1 MIFLQQKNYFK
12 EHFYEKDNSTLSLS
26 LASSLLNAEDNGFF
40 VSAGYQI
47 GEAVQMVKNT
57 GELKNLNEKYEQLS
71 QYLNQVASLRQ
82 SIQNANNIELVN
94 SSLNYLKSFTNNNYN
109 STTQSPIFNAVQ
121 AVITSVLGFWSLYAG
136 NYFTFFVGNKNTQQ
150 PSVQGNPPFKTII
163 DNCSGIE
170 NCAMD
175 QTTYDEMKKLAES
188 LQAAQQNATTKGN
201 NLCALSGCAATDSAS
216 NSSNTPSSTVSSA
229 LETAQKLM
237 DLIANTKT
245 AMMWKNIVISGVSNE
260 SGAINSTGYPT
271 QYAVFNNIKA
281 MIPILQQAVTLSQNN
296 HTLSASLQAQ
306 ATGSQTNPKFAKDI
320 YAFAQDQKQI
330 ISYASSIFNLFNSI
344 PKDQYRYL
352 EKAYLKIPN
361 AGSTPTNPYRQE
373 VNLNQEI
380 QTIQNNVS
388 YYGNRVDAALS
399 VAKDV
404 YNLKSNQTE
413 IVTTYNDAKTLS
425 EEISKLPHNQVNTK
439 DIVTLPYDKNAPAA
453 GQYNYQ
459 INPEQQSNLNQAL
472 AAMSNNPFKK
482 VGMISSQNNNG
493 ALNGLGVQVGYKQF
507 FGKKKAFGLRYYGFF
522 DYNHGYIK
530 SSFFNSSSD
539 IWTYGGGSDLLYNFL
554 NDKATKKNNKLSVG
568 LFGGIQLAGT
578 TWLNSQYVNLTA
590 FNNPYSAKVNTS
602 NFQFLFNLGLRMNL
616 ATAKKKD
623 SEHSAQHG
631 MELGVKIPTIN
642 TNYYSFL
649 GTQLQ
654 YRRLYSVYLNYVFAY

>member
-1 MIFLQQKNYFK
+1 MKKTIL
-12 EHFYEKDNSTLSLS
+12 LSLS

-57 GELKNLNEKYEQLS
+57 GELKNLNEKYEQLN
-71 QYLNQVASLRQ
+71 QYLNQVASLKQ

-136 NYFTFFVGNKNTQQ
+136 NYLTFFVGNRDKPTN
-150 PSVQGNPPFKTII
+150 VQGNPPFKTII
-163 DNCSGIE
+163 DNCSGLE

-175 QTTYDEMKKLAES
+175 QATYDKMKALAES
-188 LQAAQQNATTKGN
+188 LQAAQTNATTKAN
-201 NLCALSGCAATDSAS
+201 NLCALSGCATTEGS
-216 NSSNTPSSTVSSA
+216 NSPSSTVSSA

-260 SGAINSTGYPT
+260 PGAINSTGYPT

-320 YAFAQDQKQI
+320 YAFAQNQKQV
-330 ISYASSIFNLFNSI
+330 ISYAQDIFNLFSSI
-344 PKDQYRYL
+344 PAEQYKYL

-361 AGSTPTNPYRQE
+361 AGQTPTNPYRQV
-373 VNLNQEI
+373 VNLNQEV
-380 QTIQNNVS
+380 QTIKNNVS

-507 FGKKKAFGLRYYGFF
+507 FGESKRWGLRYYGFF

-539 IWTYGGGSDLLYNFL
+539 VWTYGGGSDLLVNII
-554 NDKATKKNNKLSVG
+554 NDSITRKNNKLSVG

-602 NFQFLFNLGLRMNL
+602 NFQFLFNLGLRTNL

-631 MELGVKIPTIN
+631 IELGIKIPTIN

>member
-1 MIFLQQKNYFK
+1 MKKRFL
-12 EHFYEKDNSTLSLS
+12 LSLS
-26 LASSLLNAEDNGFF
+26 LAASLLYAEDNGFF
-40 VSAGYQI
+40 VSVGYQI

-57 GELKNLNEKYEQLS
+57 GELKNLNEKYEQLN

-136 NYFTFFVGNKNTQQ
+136 NYFTFFVGNKDSNQ
-150 PSVQGNPPFKTII
+150 PASVQGNPPLSTII
-163 DNCSGIE
+163 NNCSSKEVG
-170 NCAMD
+170 NLYCGMD
-175 QTTYDEMKKLAES
+175 TTTYDKMKRLAED
-188 LQAAQQNATTKGN
+188 LQAAQTNSATKGN
-201 NLCALSGCAATDSAS
+201 NLCALSGCATTEGS
-216 NSSNTPSSTVSSA
+216 NSPNSTVSNA
-229 LETAQKLM
+229 LNLAQQLM
-237 DLIANTKT
+237 DLIASTKT
-245 AMMWKNIVISGVSNE
+245 GMVWKNIVISGVSNE
-260 SGAINSTGYPT
+260 PGAITSAGYPT

-281 MIPILQQAVTLSQNN
+281 MIPILQQAVTLSQSN

-306 ATGSQTNPKFAKDI
+306 ATGSQTNPNFAKDI
-320 YAFAQDQKQI
+320 YAFAQNQKQV
-330 ISYASSIFNLFNSI
+330 ISYAKDIFNLFDSI

-352 EKAYLKIPN
+352 EKAYLKIAN
-361 AGSTPTNPYRQE
+361 AGSTPTNPYMAV
-373 VNLNQEI
+373 VNLNKEV

-507 FGKKKAFGLRYYGFF
+507 FGESKRWGLRYYGFF

-539 IWTYGGGSDLLYNFL
+539 IWTYGGGSDLLFNFL
-554 NDKATKKNNKLSVG
+554 NDKATKKNNKLSIG

-602 NFQFLFNLGLRMNL
+602 NFQFLFNLGLRTNL
-616 ATAKKKD
+616 AMKKKKD

>member
-1 MIFLQQKNYFK
+1 MQQKNYFK

-26 LASSLLNAEDNGFF
+26 LASSLLRAEDNGFF

-71 QYLNQVASLRQ
+71 QYLNQVASLKQ

-109 STTQSPIFNAVQ
+109 STTQSPIFNAAQ

-136 NYFTFFVGNKNTQQ
+136 NYLTFFVGNKDTKQAAQ
-150 PSVQGNPPFKTII
+150 VAGNPPFETII
-163 DNCSGIE
+163 NNCSGIE

-175 QTTYDEMKKLAES
+175 QTTYDQMKKLAES
-188 LQAAQQNATTKGN
+188 LQAAQQNATTKAN
-201 NLCALSGCAATDSAS
+201 NLCALSGCATTEGQ
-216 NSSNTPSSTVSSA
+216 NLPSSTVSSA

-245 AMMWKNIVISGVSNE
+245 AMMWKNIVINGVSNV
-260 SGAINSTGYPT
+260 SGGGITSTNYPT
-271 QYAVFNNIKA
+271 HYAVFNNIKA
-281 MIPILQQAVTLSQNN
+281 MIPILQQAVTLSQSN
-296 HTLSASLQAQ
+296 HTLSANLQAQ
-306 ATGSQTNPKFAKDI
+306 ATGSQTNPNFAKDI
-320 YAFAQDQKQI
+320 YNLAQNQKQI
-330 ISYASSIFNLFNSI
+330 ISYAQNIFNLFNTI
-344 PKDQYRYL
+344 PADQFKYL

-361 AGSTPTNPYRQE
+361 VGQTPTNPYRQE

-380 QTIQNNVS
+380 QTIKNNVS

-404 YNLKSNQTE
+404 YNLKSNQAE

-425 EEISKLPHNQVNTK
+425 EEISQLPHNQVNTK
-439 DIVTLPYDKNAPAA
+439 DIITPSYDKNAPAA

-459 INPEQQSNLNQAL
+459 INQEQASNLSQAL
-472 AAMSNNPFKK
+472 AAMSNNPFKNI
-482 VGMISSQNNNG
+482 GMISSQSNNG

-507 FGKKKAFGLRYYGFF
+507 FGESKRWGLRYYGFF

-539 IWTYGGGSDLLYNFL
+539 IWTYGGGSDLLVNFI
-554 NDKATKKNNKLSVG
+554 NDSITRKNNKLSVG

-590 FNNPYSAKVNTS
+590 LNNPYSAKVNAS
-602 NFQFLFNLGLRMNL
+602 NFQFLFNLGLRTNL
-616 ATAKKKD
+616 AMKKKED

-631 MELGVKIPTIN
+631 IELGIKIPTIN

-649 GTQLQ
+649 GAKLE

>member
-1 MIFLQQKNYFK
+1 MKKRFLL
-12 EHFYEKDNSTLSLS
+12 SLSLS
-26 LASSLLNAEDNGFF
+26 LAVSSLHAEDNGFF
-40 VSAGYQI
+40 VGVGYQI

-71 QYLNQVASLRQ
+71 QYLNQVASLKQ

-94 SSLNYLKSFTNNNYN
+94 SSLNDLKSFTNNNYN

-136 NYFTFFVGNKNTQQ
+136 NYLTFFVGNSSNKQ
-150 PSVQGNPPFKTII
+150 PASVQGNPPFSTIVS
-163 DNCSGIE
+163 NCSGLE
-170 NCAMD
+170 NCAMNE
-175 QTTYDEMKKLAES
+175 TTYNEMKELAEN

-201 NLCALSGCAATDSAS
+201 NLCALSGCATTDSAS
-216 NSSNTPSSTVSSA
+216 NSSNTPNSTVSSA

-245 AMMWKNIVISGVSNE
+245 AMMWKNIVINGVSNAP
-260 SGAINSTGYPT
+260 GAITSTNYPT

-281 MIPILQQAVTLSQNN
+281 MIPILQQAVTLSQSN
-296 HTLSASLQAQ
+296 HTLSTQLQAQ
-306 ATGSQTNPKFAKDI
+306 ATGTQTNPNFAKDI
-320 YAFAQDQKQI
+320 YAFAQNQKQV
-330 ISYASSIFNLFNSI
+330 ISYAQDIFNLFDSI

-404 YNLKSNQTE
+404 YNLKSNEAE
-413 IVTTYNDAKTLS
+413 IVSAYSNANNLS
-425 EEISKLPHNQVNTK
+425 QEISKLPHNQVNTK
-439 DIVTLPYDKNAPAA
+439 DIITLPYDKNAPAA

-459 INPEQQSNLNQAL
+459 INPEQQSQLNQAL

-507 FGKKKAFGLRYYGFF
+507 FGESKRWGLRYYGFF

-539 IWTYGGGSDLLYNFL
+539 VWTYGGGSDLLYNFL
-554 NDKATKKNNKLSVG
+554 NDKVTKKDNKLSIG

-578 TWLNSQYVNLTA
+578 TWLNSQYMNLTA

-602 NFQFLFNLGLRMNL
+602 NFQFLFNLGLRTNL

-631 MELGVKIPTIN
+631 IELGVKIPTIN

-649 GTQLQ
+649 GTKLE

>member
-1 MIFLQQKNYFK
+1 MR
-12 EHFYEKDNSTLSLS
+12 
-26 LASSLLNAEDNGFF
+26 AEDNGFF

-57 GELKNLNEKYEQLS
+57 GELKNLNEKYEQLN
-71 QYLNQVASLRQ
+71 QYLNQVASLKQ

-109 STTQSPIFNAVQ
+109 STIQSPIFNAVQ

-136 NYFTFFVGNKNTQQ
+136 NYFTFFVGNKSTKQ
-150 PSVQGNPPFKTII
+150 PANVQGNPPFETIVK
-163 DNCSGIE
+163 NCTGIE

-175 QTTYDEMKKLAES
+175 QATYDKMKNLAEN
-188 LQAAQQNATTKGN
+188 LQAAQQNSTTKAN
-201 NLCALSGCAATDSAS
+201 NLCALSGCATT
-216 NSSNTPSSTVSSA
+216 NSTSNTPNSTVSST
-229 LETAQKLM
+229 LNLAQQLM
-237 DLIANTKT
+237 DLIANTRT

-281 MIPILQQAVTLSQNN
+281 MIPILQQAVTLSQSN

-306 ATGSQTNPKFAKDI
+306 ATGSQTNPEFAKDI
-320 YAFAQDQKQI
+320 YTFAQNQKQV
-330 ISYASSIFNLFNSI
+330 ISYAQDIFNLFNSI
-344 PKDQYRYL
+344 PAEQYKYL

-361 AGSTPTNPYRQE
+361 AGQTPTNPYRQV
-373 VNLNQEI
+373 VNLNQEV
-380 QTIQNNVS
+380 QTIKNNVS
-388 YYGNRVDAALS
+388 YYGNRVDSALS
-399 VAKDV
+399 VARDV
-404 YNLKSNQTE
+404 YNLKSNQAN
-413 IVTTYNDAKTLS
+413 IVTAYSNANNLS
-425 EEISKLPHNQVNTK
+425 EEISKLPYNQVNTK

-493 ALNGLGVQVGYKQF
+493 AMNGLGVQVGYKQF
-507 FGKKKAFGLRYYGFF
+507 FGESKRWGLRYYGFF

-539 IWTYGGGSDLLYNFL
+539 IWTYGGGSDLLVNII
-554 NDKATKKNNKLSVG
+554 NDSITRKNNKLSVG

-590 FNNPYSAKVNTS
+590 FNNPYSAKVNAS
-602 NFQFLFNLGLRMNL
+602 NFQFLFNLGLRTNL

-631 MELGVKIPTIN
+631 IELGIKIPTIN

>member
-1 MIFLQQKNYFK
+1 MKKTIL
-12 EHFYEKDNSTLSLS
+12 LSLS

-57 GELKNLNEKYEQLS
+57 GELKNLNEKYEQLN
-71 QYLNQVASLRQ
+71 QYLNQVASLKQ

-136 NYFTFFVGNKNTQQ
+136 NYFTFFVGNKDSRRPAN
-150 PSVQGNPPFKTII
+150 VQGNPPFSTIVS
-163 DNCSGIE
+163 NCPGLE
-170 NCAMD
+170 NCGMNE
-175 QTTYDEMKKLAES
+175 TTYNKMKKLAEA
-188 LQAAQQNATTKGN
+188 LQAAQQNATTKAN
-201 NLCALSGCAATDSAS
+201 NLCALSGCATTEGQ
-216 NSSNTPSSTVSSA
+216 NPPNSTVSSA

-237 DLIANTKT
+237 DLIASTKT
-245 AMMWKNIVISGVSNE
+245 AMMWKNIVINGVSNA
-260 SGAINSTGYPT
+260 SGAITSTNYPT

-281 MIPILQQAVTLSQNN
+281 MIPILQQAVTLSQSN

-306 ATGSQTNPKFAKDI
+306 ATGTQTNPNFAKDI
-320 YAFAQDQKQI
+320 YNFAQNQKQI
-330 ISYASSIFNLFNSI
+330 ISYAQDIFNLFSSI

-361 AGSTPTNPYRQE
+361 LGQTPTNPYRQE

-380 QTIQNNVS
+380 QTIKNNVS

-399 VAKDV
+399 VARDV
-404 YNLKSNQTE
+404 YNLKSNQAN
-413 IVTTYNDAKTLS
+413 IVTAYSNANNLS
-425 EEISKLPHNQVNTK
+425 QEISKLPYNQVNTK

-459 INPEQQSNLNQAL
+459 INPEQQSQLNQAL
-472 AAMSNNPFKK
+472 AAMSNNPFKNI
-482 VGMISSQNNNG
+482 GMISSQNNNG

-507 FGKKKAFGLRYYGFF
+507 FGESKRWGLRYYGFF

-539 IWTYGGGSDLLYNFL
+539 VWTYGGGSDLLVNII
-554 NDKATKKNNKLSVG
+554 NDSITRKNNKLSVG

-602 NFQFLFNLGLRMNL
+602 NFQFLFNLGLRTNL
-616 ATAKKKD
+616 ATARKKD

-631 MELGVKIPTIN
+631 IELGIKIPTIN

>member
-1 MIFLQQKNYFK
+1 MKKTIL
-12 EHFYEKDNSTLSLS
+12 LSLS
-26 LASSLLNAEDNGFF
+26 LASSLLHAEDNGFF
-40 VSAGYQI
+40 VGAGYQI

-57 GELKNLNEKYEQLS
+57 GELKNLNEKYEQLN
-71 QYLNQVASLRQ
+71 QYLNQVASLKQ

-136 NYFTFFVGNKNTQQ
+136 NYLTFFVVNKDSREPAN
-150 PSVQGNPPFKTII
+150 VQGNPPFETIVK
-163 DNCSGIE
+163 NCPGIE

-175 QTTYDEMKKLAES
+175 QTTYDKMKKLAED
-188 LQAAQQNATTKGN
+188 LQAAQQNATTKAN
-201 NLCALSGCAATDSAS
+201 NLCALSGCAATDSTS
-216 NSSNTPSSTVSSA
+216 NPPNSTVSNA
-229 LETAQKLM
+229 LNLAQQLM

-245 AMMWKNIVISGVSNE
+245 AMMWKNIVIAGVSNRE
-260 SGAINSTGYPT
+260 GGAGAITSTNYPT

-281 MIPILQQAVTLSQNN
+281 MIPILQQAVTLSQSN

-306 ATGSQTNPKFAKDI
+306 ATGSQTNPNFAKDI
-320 YAFAQDQKQI
+320 YAFAQNQKQI
-330 ISYASSIFNLFNSI
+330 ISYAKDIFNLFSSI
-344 PKDQYRYL
+344 PKEQYKYL

-361 AGSTPTNPYRQE
+361 AGQTPTNPYRQE

-404 YNLKSNQTE
+404 YNLKSNEAE
-413 IVTTYNDAKTLS
+413 IVTAYSNANNLS
-425 EEISKLPHNQVNTK
+425 QEISKLPYNQVNTK
-439 DIVTLPYDKNAPAA
+439 DIITLPYDQNAPAA

-459 INPEQQSNLNQAL
+459 INPEQQSNLSQAL

-493 ALNGLGVQVGYKQF
+493 AMNGLGVQVGYKQF
-507 FGKKKAFGLRYYGFF
+507 FGESKRWGLRYYGFF

-539 IWTYGGGSDLLYNFL
+539 VWTYGGGSDVLVNII
-554 NDKATKKNNKLSVG
+554 NDSITRKNNKLSVG

-590 FNNPYSAKVNTS
+590 FNNPYSAKVNAS
-602 NFQFLFNLGLRMNL
+602 NFQFLFNLGLRTNL
-616 ATAKKKD
+616 ATARKKD

-631 MELGVKIPTIN
+631 IELGIKIPTIT

>member
-1 MIFLQQKNYFK
+1 M
-12 EHFYEKDNSTLSLS
+12 
-26 LASSLLNAEDNGFF
+26 
-40 VSAGYQI
+40 SAGYQI

-57 GELKNLNEKYEQLS
+57 GELKNLNDKYEQLN

-82 SIQNANNIELVN
+82 SIQNANNISLVN
-94 SSLNYLKSFTNNNYN
+94 SSLNDLKSFTENNYN

-136 NYFTFFVGNKNTQQ
+136 NYLTFFVGNKYTKQ
-150 PSVQGNPPFKTII
+150 PASVQGNPPFTTITQ
-163 DNCSGIE
+163 NCSGIE
-170 NCAMD
+170 NCAME
-175 QTTYDEMKKLAES
+175 QTTYDKMKKLAEE
-188 LQAAQQNATTKGN
+188 LQAAQQNSATKAN
-201 NLCALSGCAATDSAS
+201 NLCALSGCAAT
-216 NSSNTPSSTVSSA
+216 NGQTPSSTVSDA
-229 LETAQKLM
+229 LNLAQQLM
-237 DLIANTKT
+237 DLIANTRT
-245 AMMWKNIVISGVSNE
+245 AMMWKNIVISGVSNAP
-260 SGAINSTGYPT
+260 SAITSTNYPT
-271 QYAVFNNIKA
+271 HYAVFNNIKA
-281 MIPILQQAVTLSQNN
+281 MIPILQQAVTLSQSN
-296 HTLSASLQAQ
+296 HTLSSNLQAQ
-306 ATGSQTNPKFAKDI
+306 ATGSQTNPNFAKDI
-320 YAFAQDQKQI
+320 YTFAQNQKQV
-330 ISYASSIFNLFNSI
+330 ISYAKDIFNLFNTI
-344 PKDQYRYL
+344 PADQFKYL

-361 AGSTPTNPYRQE
+361 AGQTPTNPYRQE

-380 QTIQNNVS
+380 QTIKNNVS
-388 YYGNRVDAALS
+388 YYGNRVDSALS

-413 IVTTYNDAKTLS
+413 IVTAYNGAKNLS
-425 EEISKLPHNQVNTK
+425 QEISQLPYNQVNTK

-459 INPEQQSNLNQAL
+459 INQEQASNLSQAL

-507 FGKKKAFGLRYYGFF
+507 FGESKRWGLRYYGFF

-539 IWTYGGGSDLLYNFL
+539 IWTYGGGSDLLVNFI
-554 NDKATKKNNKLSVG
+554 NDSVTRKNNKLSVG

-590 FNNPYSAKVNTS
+590 LNNPYSAKVNTS
-602 NFQFLFNLGLRMNL
+602 NFQFLFNLGLRTNL
-616 ATAKKKD
+616 ATAKKED

-631 MELGVKIPTIN
+631 IELGIKIPTIN

-649 GTQLQ
+649 GAKLE

>member
-1 MIFLQQKNYFK
+1 MKKRFL
-12 EHFYEKDNSTLSLS
+12 LSLS
-26 LASSLLNAEDNGFF
+26 LAASLLYAEDNGFF

-57 GELKNLNEKYEQLS
+57 GELKNLNEKYEQLN
-71 QYLNQVASLRQ
+71 QYLNQVASLKQ

-136 NYFTFFVGNKNTQQ
+136 NYFTFFVGSGNQASK
-150 PSVQGNPPFKTII
+150 VQGNPPFQTITK
-163 DNCSGIE
+163 NCSGIE
-170 NCAMD
+170 NCAMN
-175 QTTYDEMKKLAES
+175 QATYDKMKTLAEN
-188 LQAAQQNATTKGN
+188 LQKAQTNAATKSN
-201 NLCALSGCAATDSAS
+201 NLCALSGCATTQGQ
-216 NSSNTPSSTVSSA
+216 NPNSTVSSA

-245 AMMWKNIVISGVSNE
+245 AMVWKNIVISGVSNA
-260 SGAINSTGYPT
+260 SGAITSTNYPT

-281 MIPILQQAVTLSQNN
+281 MIPILQQAVTLSQSN

-320 YAFAQDQKQI
+320 YAFAQNQKQV
-330 ISYASSIFNLFNSI
+330 ISYAQDIFNLFNSI
-344 PKDQYRYL
+344 PAEQYKYL

-361 AGSTPTNPYRQE
+361 AGQTPTNPYRQV
-373 VNLNQEI
+373 VNLNQEV
-380 QTIQNNVS
+380 QTIKNNVS

-399 VAKDV
+399 VARDV
-404 YNLKSNQTE
+404 YNLKSNQAS
-413 IVTTYNDAKTLS
+413 IVTAYSNANNLS
-425 EEISKLPHNQVNTK
+425 EEISKLPYNQVNTK

-507 FGKKKAFGLRYYGFF
+507 FGESKRWGLRYYGFF

-539 IWTYGGGSDLLYNFL
+539 VWTYGGGSDLLVNII
-554 NDKATKKNNKLSVG
+554 NDSITRKNNKLSVG

-590 FNNPYSAKVNTS
+590 FNNPYSAKVNAS
-602 NFQFLFNLGLRMNL
+602 NFQFLFNLGLRTNL

-631 MELGVKIPTIN
+631 IELGIKIPTIN

-649 GTQLQ
+649 GTKLE

>member
-1 MIFLQQKNYFK
+1 MKKTIL
-12 EHFYEKDNSTLSLS
+12 LS
-26 LASSLLNAEDNGFF
+26 LASSLLHAEDNGFF
-40 VSAGYQI
+40 VGTGYQI

-57 GELKNLNEKYEQLS
+57 GELKNLNEKYEQLN
-71 QYLNQVASLRQ
+71 QYLNQVASLKQ

-136 NYFTFFVGNKNTQQ
+136 NYFTFFVGNSSTKQ
-150 PSVQGNPPFKTII
+150 PADVYGNPPFQTII
-163 DNCSGIE
+163 NNCSGIE

-188 LQAAQQNATTKGN
+188 LQAAQTNSATKAN
-201 NLCALSGCAATDSAS
+201 NLCALSGCATTEGS
-216 NSSNTPSSTVSSA
+216 NSPNSTVSSA

-260 SGAINSTGYPT
+260 PGAITSTNYPT

-281 MIPILQQAVTLSQNN
+281 MIPILQQAVTLSQSN

-320 YAFAQDQKQI
+320 YAFAQNQKQV
-330 ISYASSIFNLFNSI
+330 ISYAQDIFNLFDSI

-352 EKAYLKIPN
+352 EKAYLKIAN
-361 AGSTPTNPYRQE
+361 AGSTPTNPYMAV
-373 VNLNQEI
+373 VNLNKEV

-413 IVTTYNDAKTLS
+413 IVTTYNDAKNLS
-425 EEISKLPHNQVNTK
+425 EEISKLPYNQVNTK
-439 DIVTLPYDKNAPAA
+439 DIVTLPHDKNAPAA

-539 IWTYGGGSDLLYNFL
+539 VWTYGGGSDLLFNFL

-590 FNNPYSAKVNTS
+590 FNNPYSAKVNAS
-602 NFQFLFNLGLRMNL
+602 NFQFLFNLGLRTNL

>member
-1 MIFLQQKNYFK
+1 MF
-12 EHFYEKDNSTLSLS
+12 TLSLS
-26 LASSLLNAEDNGFF
+26 LASSLLYAEDNGFF

-57 GELKNLNEKYEQLS
+57 GELKNLNEKYEQLN
-71 QYLNQVASLRQ
+71 QYLNQVASLKQ

-136 NYFTFFVGNKNTQQ
+136 NYLTFFVGNKDSKQ
-150 PSVQGNPPFKTII
+150 PANVQGNPPFETITK
-163 DNCSGIE
+163 NCSGIE

-175 QTTYDEMKKLAES
+175 QTTYDKMKSLAEN
-188 LQAAQQNATTKGN
+188 LQAAQTNSTTKAN
-201 NLCALSGCAATDSAS
+201 NLCALSGCAATEGQ
-216 NSSNTPSSTVSSA
+216 NPPNSTVSNA
-229 LETAQKLM
+229 LNLAQQLM

-245 AMMWKNIVISGVSNE
+245 AMMWNNIVISGVSNA
-260 SGAINSTGYPT
+260 SGAIKSTGYPT

-281 MIPILQQAVTLSQNN
+281 MIPILQQAVTLSQSNN
-296 HTLSASLQAQ
+296 TLSTGLQAQ
-306 ATGSQTNPKFAKDI
+306 ATGSQTNPEFAKDI
-320 YAFAQDQKQI
+320 YNLAQNQKQV
-330 ISYASSIFNLFNSI
+330 ISYAQDIFNLFNSI
-344 PKDQYRYL
+344 PKDQYQYL

-373 VNLNQEI
+373 VNLNKEI

-388 YYGNRVDAALS
+388 YYGNRLDSALS

-404 YNLKSNQTE
+404 YNLKSNEAQ
-413 IVTTYNDAKTLS
+413 IVAAYSDAKNLS
-425 EEISKLPHNQVNTK
+425 EEISQLPHNQVNTK
-439 DIVTLPYDKNAPAA
+439 DIITPPYDKNAPAA

-459 INPEQQSNLNQAL
+459 INQEQASNLSQAL
-472 AAMSNNPFKK
+472 AAMSNNPFKH

-507 FGKKKAFGLRYYGFF
+507 FGESKRWGLRYYGFF

-539 IWTYGGGSDLLYNFL
+539 IWTYGVGSDLLVNFI
-554 NDKATKKNNKLSVG
+554 NDSVTKKNNKLSVG
-568 LFGGIQLAGT
+568 FFGGIQLAGT

-602 NFQFLFNLGLRMNL
+602 NFQFLFNLGLRTNL

-631 MELGVKIPTIN
+631 IELGVKIPTIN

-649 GTQLQ
+649 GTKLE

>member
-1 MIFLQQKNYFK
+1 MKKRFL
-12 EHFYEKDNSTLSLS
+12 LSLS
-26 LASSLLNAEDNGFF
+26 LSLSFAVSSLHAEDNGFF

-71 QYLNQVASLRQ
+71 QYLNQVASLKQ

-136 NYFTFFVGNKNTQQ
+136 NYLTFFVGNSSQST
-150 PSVQGNPPFKTII
+150 SVQGNPPFSTVIK
-163 DNCSGIE
+163 NCSGIE

-175 QTTYDEMKKLAES
+175 QTIYDKMKKLAEY

-201 NLCALSGCAATDSAS
+201 NLCALSGCATTQG
-216 NSSNTPSSTVSSA
+216 SNTPNSTVSSA

-245 AMMWKNIVISGVSNE
+245 AMMWENIVISGVSNT
-260 SGAINSTGYPT
+260 SGAIKSTGYPT

-296 HTLSASLQAQ
+296 HTLSTQLQAQ
-306 ATGSQTNPKFAKDI
+306 ATGTQTNPNFAKDI
-320 YAFAQDQKQI
+320 YAFAQNQKQI
-330 ISYASSIFNLFNSI
+330 ISYAQDIFNLFSSI
-344 PKDQYRYL
+344 PKDQYNYL
-352 EKAYLKIPN
+352 EKAYLKVPYL
-361 AGSTPTNPYRQE
+361 GKTPTNPYRQE

-388 YYGNRVDAALS
+388 YYGNRIDSALS
-399 VAKDV
+399 VARDV
-404 YNLKSNQTE
+404 YNLKSNEAE
-413 IVTTYNDAKTLS
+413 IVTAYSSANNLS
-425 EEISKLPHNQVNTK
+425 QEISKLPYNQVNTK
-439 DIVTLPYDKNAPAA
+439 DIITLPYDKNAPAA

-507 FGKKKAFGLRYYGFF
+507 FGESKRWGLRYYGFF

-539 IWTYGGGSDLLYNFL
+539 IWTYGGGSDLLVNII
-554 NDKATKKNNKLSVG
+554 NDSITRKNNKLSVG

-602 NFQFLFNLGLRMNL
+602 NFQFLFNLGLRTNL

-623 SEHSAQHG
+623 SERSAQHG
-631 MELGVKIPTIN
+631 IELGIKIPTIN

-649 GTQLQ
+649 GTKLE

>member
-1 MIFLQQKNYFK
+1 MKKRFL
-12 EHFYEKDNSTLSLS
+12 LS
-26 LASSLLNAEDNGFF
+26 LACGISLHAEDNGFF

-57 GELKNLNEKYEQLS
+57 GELKNLNDKYEQLN
-71 QYLNQVASLRQ
+71 QYLNQVASLKQ
-82 SIQNANNIELVN
+82 SIQNANNISLVN
-94 SSLNYLKSFTNNNYN
+94 SSLNDLKSFTENNYN

-136 NYFTFFVGNKNTQQ
+136 NYFTFFVGNKDTQR
-150 PSVQGNPPFKTII
+150 PANVNGNPPFKTII
-163 DNCSGIE
+163 ENCSGIE

-175 QTTYDEMKKLAES
+175 QTTYNEMKELAES
-188 LQAAQQNATTKGN
+188 LQAAQTNSTTKAN
-201 NLCALSGCAATDSAS
+201 NLCALSGCAATDSTS
-216 NSSNTPSSTVSSA
+216 NPPNSTISNA
-229 LETAQKLM
+229 LNLAQQLM

-306 ATGSQTNPKFAKDI
+306 ATGSQTNPEFAKDI
-320 YAFAQDQKQI
+320 YAFAQNQKQI

-344 PKDQYRYL
+344 PAEQYKYL

-361 AGSTPTNPYRQE
+361 AGQTPTNPYRQV
-373 VNLNQEI
+373 VNLNKEI

-388 YYGNRVDAALS
+388 YYGNRLDSALS

-404 YNLKSNQTE
+404 YNLKSNQKE
-413 IVTTYNDAKTLS
+413 IVAAYSGAKNLS
-425 EEISKLPHNQVNTK
+425 QEISQLPYNQVNTK
-439 DIVTLPYDKNAPAA
+439 NIVTLPYDKNAPVA

-459 INPEQQSNLNQAL
+459 INQEQASNLSQAL

-482 VGMISSQNNNG
+482 IGMIASQNNNG

-507 FGKKKAFGLRYYGFF
+507 FGESKRWGLRYYGFF

-539 IWTYGGGSDLLYNFL
+539 IWTYGGGSDLLVNFI
-554 NDKATKKNNKLSVG
+554 NDSVTRKNNKLSVG

-590 FNNPYSAKVNTS
+590 LNNPYSAKVNTS
-602 NFQFLFNLGLRMNL
+602 NFQFLFNLGLRTNL
-616 ATAKKKD
+616 ATAKKED

-631 MELGVKIPTIN
+631 IELGIKIPTIN

-649 GTQLQ
+649 GAKLE

>member
-1 MIFLQQKNYFK
+1 MKKQFL
-12 EHFYEKDNSTLSLS
+12 LSLS
-26 LASSLLNAEDNGFF
+26 LASSLLRAEDNGFF

-47 GEAVQMVKNT
+47 GEAVQTVKNT
-57 GELKNLNEKYEQLS
+57 GELKNLNDKYEQLN

-82 SIQNANNIELVN
+82 SIQNANNISLVN
-94 SSLNYLKSFTNNNYN
+94 SSLNDLKSFTKNNYN

-136 NYFTFFVGNKNTQQ
+136 NYLTFFVGNKDTQQ
-150 PSVQGNPPFKTII
+150 RANVAGNPPFNTIVK
-163 DNCSGIE
+163 NCSGIE

-175 QTTYDEMKKLAES
+175 QTTYDKMKKLAEA
-188 LQAAQQNATTKGN
+188 LQAAQQNSSTKAN
-201 NLCALSGCAATDSAS
+201 NLCALSGCAATGSTS
-216 NSSNTPSSTVSSA
+216 NPPNSTVSNA
-229 LETAQKLM
+229 LNLAQQLM

-245 AMMWKNIVISGVSNE
+245 AMMWKNIVISGVSNA

-296 HTLSASLQAQ
+296 HTLSSSLQAQ
-306 ATGSQTNPKFAKDI
+306 ATGSQTNPEFAKDI
-320 YAFAQDQKQI
+320 YNLALNQKQV
-330 ISYASSIFNLFNSI
+330 ISYAQDIFNLFNSI
-344 PKDQYRYL
+344 PKEQYKYL

-361 AGSTPTNPYRQE
+361 AGQTPTNPYRQV
-373 VNLNQEI
+373 VNLNQEV

-388 YYGNRVDAALS
+388 YYGNRIDSALS
-399 VAKDV
+399 VARDV
-404 YNLKSNQTE
+404 YNLKSNQAS
-413 IVTTYNDAKTLS
+413 IVAAYSNAKSLS
-425 EEISKLPHNQVNTK
+425 QEISKLPYNQVNTK
-439 DIVTLPYDKNAPAA
+439 DIVTLSHDQNAPAA

-459 INPEQQSNLNQAL
+459 INPEQASNLSQAL

-482 VGMISSQNNNG
+482 VGMIASQNNNG

-507 FGKKKAFGLRYYGFF
+507 FGESKRWGLRYYGFF

-539 IWTYGGGSDLLYNFL
+539 IWTYGGGSDLLVNII
-554 NDKATKKNNKLSVG
+554 NDSITRKNNKLSVG

-590 FNNPYSAKVNTS
+590 LNNPYSAKVNTS
-602 NFQFLFNLGLRMNL
+602 NFQFLFNLGLRTNL
-616 ATAKKKD
+616 ATAKKED

-631 MELGVKIPTIN
+631 IELGIKIPTIN

-649 GTQLQ
+649 GAKLE

>member
-1 MIFLQQKNYFK
+1 MKKRFL
-12 EHFYEKDNSTLSLS
+12 LSLS
-26 LASSLLNAEDNGFF
+26 LAASLLCAEDNGFF

-57 GELKNLNEKYEQLS
+57 GELKNLNDKYEQLN
-71 QYLNQVASLRQ
+71 QYLNQVASLKQ

-94 SSLNYLKSFTNNNYN
+94 SSLNYLKSFTENNYN

-136 NYFTFFVGNKNTQQ
+136 NYLTFFVGNKDTKQ
-150 PSVQGNPPFKTII
+150 PASVQGNPPFKTITE
-163 DNCSGIE
+163 NCSGIE
-170 NCAMD
+170 NCAME
-175 QTTYDEMKKLAES
+175 QTTYDKMKKLAEE
-188 LQAAQQNATTKGN
+188 LQAAQQNSTTKAN
-201 NLCALSGCAATDSAS
+201 NLCALSGCATTQGQ
-216 NSSNTPSSTVSSA
+216 NPSSTVSNA
-229 LETAQKLM
+229 LNLAQQLM
-237 DLIANTKT
+237 DLIASTRT
-245 AMMWKNIVISGVSNE
+245 AMMWKNIVISGVSNA
-260 SGAINSTGYPT
+260 SGAITSTNYPT
-271 QYAVFNNIKA
+271 HYAVFNNIKA
-281 MIPILQQAVTLSQNN
+281 MIPILQQAVTLSQSN
-296 HTLSASLQAQ
+296 HTLSSNLQAQ
-306 ATGSQTNPKFAKDI
+306 ATGSQTNPNFAKDI
-320 YAFAQDQKQI
+320 YNLALNQKQI
-330 ISYASSIFNLFNSI
+330 ISYAKDIFNLFNSI
-344 PKDQYRYL
+344 PADQYRYL

-361 AGSTPTNPYRQE
+361 AGQTPTNPYRQV
-373 VNLNQEI
+373 VNLNQEV

-388 YYGNRVDAALS
+388 YYGNRLDSALS

-404 YNLKSNQTE
+404 YNLKSNQE
-413 IVTTYNDAKTLS
+413 QIVATYSNAKNLS
-425 EEISKLPHNQVNTK
+425 QEISQLPYNQVNTK
-439 DIVTLPYDKNAPAA
+439 DIVTLSYDKNAPAA

-459 INPEQQSNLNQAL
+459 INQEQASNLSQAL

-482 VGMISSQNNNG
+482 IGMISSQNNNG

-507 FGKKKAFGLRYYGFF
+507 FGESKRWGLRYYGFF

-539 IWTYGGGSDLLYNFL
+539 IWTYGGGSDLLVNFI
-554 NDKATKKNNKLSVG
+554 NDSVTRKNNKLSMG

-590 FNNPYSAKVNTS
+590 LNNPYSAKVNTS
-602 NFQFLFNLGLRMNL
+602 NFQFLFNLGLRTNL
-616 ATAKKKD
+616 ATAKKQD

-631 MELGVKIPTIN
+631 IELGIKIPTIN

-649 GTQLQ
+649 GTKLE

>member
-1 MIFLQQKNYFK
+1 MKKKFLSLTLGSLLV
-12 EHFYEKDNSTLSLS
+12 STLS
-26 LASSLLNAEDNGFF
+26 AEDNGFF

-57 GELKNLNEKYEQLS
+57 GELKNLNDKYEQLNS
-71 QYLNQVASLRQ
+71 YLNQVASLKQ

-94 SSLNYLKSFTNNNYN
+94 SSLNYLKSFTQNNYN

-136 NYFTFFVGNKNTQQ
+136 NYLTFFVVNKDTKK
-150 PSVQGNPPFKTII
+150 PASVQGNPPFKTVTE
-163 DNCSGIE
+163 NCSGIE
-170 NCAMD
+170 NCAMNE
-175 QTTYDEMKKLAES
+175 TTYNQMKKLAED
-188 LQAAQQNATTKGN
+188 LQAAQQNASTKAN
-201 NLCALSGCAATDSAS
+201 NLCALSGCTTTG
-216 NSSNTPSSTVSSA
+216 NNPPNSTVSNA
-229 LETAQKLM
+229 LNLAQQLM
-237 DLIANTKT
+237 DLIANTNT
-245 AMMWKNIVISGVSNE
+245 AMMWKNIVISDVSNA
-260 SGAINSTGYPT
+260 SGAITSTNYPT
-271 QYAVFNNIKA
+271 HYAVFNNIKA
-281 MIPILQQAVTLSQNN
+281 MIPILQQAVTLSQSN
-296 HTLSASLQAQ
+296 HTLSTHLQAQ
-306 ATGSQTNPKFAKDI
+306 ATGSQTNPNFAKDI
-320 YAFAQDQKQI
+320 YNLALNQKQI
-330 ISYASSIFNLFNSI
+330 ISYAKDIFNLFNSI
-344 PKDQYRYL
+344 PADQYKYL

-361 AGSTPTNPYRQE
+361 AGQTPTNPYRQV
-373 VNLNQEI
+373 VNLNQEV

-388 YYGNRVDAALS
+388 YYGNRLDSALS

-404 YNLKSNQTE
+404 YNLKSNQE
-413 IVTTYNDAKTLS
+413 QIVATYSNAKNLS
-425 EEISKLPHNQVNTK
+425 QEISQLPYNQVNTK
-439 DIVTLPYDKNAPAA
+439 DIVTLLYDKNAPAA

-459 INPEQQSNLNQAL
+459 INQEQASNLSQAL

-482 VGMISSQNNNG
+482 IGMISSQNNNG

-507 FGKKKAFGLRYYGFF
+507 FGESKRWGLRYYGFF

-539 IWTYGGGSDLLYNFL
+539 IWTYGGGSDLLVNFI
-554 NDKATKKNNKLSVG
+554 NDSVTRKNNKLSVG

-590 FNNPYSAKVNTS
+590 LNNPYSAKVNTS
-602 NFQFLFNLGLRMNL
+602 NFQFLFNLGLRTNL
-616 ATAKKKD
+616 ATAKKEKD

-631 MELGVKIPTIN
+631 IELGIKIPTIN

-649 GTQLQ
+649 GAKLE

>member
-1 MIFLQQKNYFK
+1 MKKRFL
-12 EHFYEKDNSTLSLS
+12 LSLS
-26 LASSLLNAEDNGFF
+26 LSLSFAVSSLHAEDNGFF
-40 VSAGYQI
+40 VGVGYQI

-57 GELKNLNEKYEQLS
+57 GELKNLNEKYEQLN
-71 QYLNQVASLRQ
+71 QYLNQVASLKQ

-94 SSLNYLKSFTNNNYN
+94 SSLNYLKSFTENNYN

-136 NYFTFFVGNKNTQQ
+136 NYFTFFVGNGNNAAN
-150 PSVQGNPPFKTII
+150 VQGNPPFKTII
-163 DNCSGIE
+163 NNCSGLE

-175 QTTYDEMKKLAES
+175 QTTYDEMKKLAEE

-201 NLCALSGCAATDSAS
+201 NLCALSGCAATEG
-216 NSSNTPSSTVSSA
+216 SNTPSSTVSSA

-260 SGAINSTGYPT
+260 SGAITSTNYPT

-281 MIPILQQAVTLSQNN
+281 MLPILQQAVTLSQSNN
-296 HTLSASLQAQ
+296 TISSKLQAQ
-306 ATGSQTNPKFAKDI
+306 ATGSQTNPEFAKDI
-320 YAFAQDQKQI
+320 YNLAQNQKQV
-330 ISYASSIFNLFNSI
+330 ISYAQDIFNLFNSI
-344 PKDQYRYL
+344 PAEQYKYL

-361 AGSTPTNPYRQE
+361 VGQTPTNPYRQV
-373 VNLNQEI
+373 VNLNQEV
-380 QTIQNNVS
+380 QTIKNNVS
-388 YYGNRVDAALS
+388 YYGNRIDSALS
-399 VAKDV
+399 VARDV

-482 VGMISSQNNNG
+482 VGMIASQNNNG

-507 FGKKKAFGLRYYGFF
+507 FGESKRWGLRYYGFF

-539 IWTYGGGSDLLYNFL
+539 IWTYGGGSDLLVNII
-554 NDKATKKNNKLSVG
+554 NDSITRKNNKLSVG

-602 NFQFLFNLGLRMNL
+602 NFQFLFNLGLRTNL

-631 MELGVKIPTIN
+631 IELGIKIPTIN

>member
-1 MIFLQQKNYFK
+1 MKKRFL
-12 EHFYEKDNSTLSLS
+12 LSLS
-26 LASSLLNAEDNGFF
+26 LAVSSLHAEDNGFF

-57 GELKNLNEKYEQLS
+57 GELKNLNEKYEQLN
-71 QYLNQVASLRQ
+71 QYLNQVASLKQ

-136 NYFTFFVGNKNTQQ
+136 NYLTFFVGSGDK
-150 PSVQGNPPFKTII
+150 PADVYGNPPFKTII
-163 DNCSGIE
+163 ENCSGLE
-170 NCAMD
+170 NCAMN
-175 QTTYDEMKKLAES
+175 QTTYDEMKKLAEN
-188 LQAAQQNATTKGN
+188 LQAAQTNSATKSN

-216 NSSNTPSSTVSSA
+216 NPPNSTVSSA
-229 LETAQKLM
+229 LETAQQLM

-245 AMMWKNIVISGVSNE
+245 AMMWKNIVISGVSNA
-260 SGAINSTGYPT
+260 SGAITSTGYPT

-281 MIPILQQAVTLSQNN
+281 MIPILQQAVTLSQSN

-306 ATGSQTNPKFAKDI
+306 ATGTQTNPKFAKDI
-320 YAFAQDQKQI
+320 YAFAQNQKQV
-330 ISYASSIFNLFNSI
+330 ISYAQDIFNLFDSI

-380 QTIQNNVS
+380 QTIKNNVS

-413 IVTTYNDAKTLS
+413 IVTTYNNAKNLS
-425 EEISKLPHNQVNTK
+425 QEISQLPHNQVNTK
-439 DIVTLPYDKNAPAA
+439 DIITLPYDKNAPAA

-459 INPEQQSNLNQAL
+459 INLEQQSNLNQAL
-472 AAMSNNPFKK
+472 AAMSNNPFKNI
-482 VGMISSQNNNG
+482 GMISSQNNNG
-493 ALNGLGVQVGYKQF
+493 AMNGLGVQVGYKQF

-554 NDKATKKNNKLSVG
+554 NDKATKKNNKLSIG

-578 TWLNSQYVNLTA
+578 TWLNSQFVNLTA
-590 FNNPYSAKVNTS
+590 FNNAYSAKVNAS
-602 NFQFLFNLGLRMNL
+602 NFQFLFNLGLRTNL
-616 ATAKKKD
+616 AMKKKKD

>member
-1 MIFLQQKNYFK
+1 MKKRFL
-12 EHFYEKDNSTLSLS
+12 LSLS
-26 LASSLLNAEDNGFF
+26 LAASLLCAEDNGFF

-57 GELKNLNEKYEQLS
+57 GELKNLNDKYEQLN
-71 QYLNQVASLRQ
+71 QYLNQVASLKQ
-82 SIQNANNIELVN
+82 SIQNANNISLVN
-94 SSLNYLKSFTNNNYN
+94 SSLNDLKSFTENNYN

-136 NYFTFFVGNKNTQQ
+136 NYLTFFVGNKATKKPAN
-150 PSVQGNPPFKTII
+150 VNGNPPFKTII
-163 DNCSGIE
+163 ENCSGIE
-170 NCAMD
+170 NCAMSE
-175 QTTYDEMKKLAES
+175 TTYNEMKKLAEN
-188 LQAAQQNATTKGN
+188 LQAAQQNSTTKAN
-201 NLCALSGCAATDSAS
+201 NLCALSGCATTQGQ
-216 NSSNTPSSTVSSA
+216 TPSSTVSNA
-229 LETAQKLM
+229 LNLAQQLM

-245 AMMWKNIVISGVSNE
+245 AMMWKNIVIAGVSNA
-260 SGAINSTGYPT
+260 SGGAITSTNYPT
-271 QYAVFNNIKA
+271 HYAVFNNIKA

-296 HTLSASLQAQ
+296 NTLSSKLQAQ
-306 ATGSQTNPKFAKDI
+306 ATGSQTNPEFAKDI
-320 YAFAQDQKQI
+320 YNLALNQKQV
-330 ISYASSIFNLFNSI
+330 ISYAKDIFNLFNSI
-344 PKDQYRYL
+344 PKDQYKYL
-352 EKAYLKIPN
+352 EKAYLKIQN
-361 AGSTPTNPYRQE
+361 AGSTPTNPYRQV
-373 VNLNQEI
+373 VNLNKEV

-388 YYGNRVDAALS
+388 YYGNRLDSALS

-404 YNLKSNQTE
+404 YNLKSNQKE
-413 IVTTYNDAKTLS
+413 IVAAYSGAKNLS
-425 EEISKLPHNQVNTK
+425 QEISQLPYNQVNTK

-459 INPEQQSNLNQAL
+459 INQEQASNLSQAL

-482 VGMISSQNNNG
+482 IGMISSQNNNG

-507 FGKKKAFGLRYYGFF
+507 FGESKRWGLRYYGFF

-539 IWTYGGGSDLLYNFL
+539 IWTYGGGSDLLVNFI
-554 NDKATKKNNKLSVG
+554 NDSVTRKNNKLSVG

-590 FNNPYSAKVNTS
+590 LNNPYSAKVNTS
-602 NFQFLFNLGLRMNL
+602 NFQFLFNLGLRTNL
-616 ATAKKKD
+616 ATAKKED

-631 MELGVKIPTIN
+631 IELGIKIPTIN

-649 GTQLQ
+649 GAKLE

>member
-1 MIFLQQKNYFK
+1 MKKRFL
-12 EHFYEKDNSTLSLS
+12 LSLS
-26 LASSLLNAEDNGFF
+26 LAASLLYAEDNGFF

-57 GELKNLNEKYEQLS
+57 GELKNLNEKYEQLN
-71 QYLNQVASLRQ
+71 QYLNQVASLKQ

-136 NYFTFFVGNKNTQQ
+136 NYFTFFVGNSSTKQ
-150 PSVQGNPPFKTII
+150 PANVYGNPPFETIVK
-163 DNCSGIE
+163 NCSGLE

-175 QTTYDEMKKLAES
+175 QATYDQMKKLAES
-188 LQAAQQNATTKGN
+188 LQAAQTNSATKAN
-201 NLCALSGCAATDSAS
+201 NLCALSGCATTEGS
-216 NSSNTPSSTVSSA
+216 NSPNSTVSNA

-245 AMMWKNIVISGVSNE
+245 AMMWKNIVISGVSNA
-260 SGAINSTGYPT
+260 SGAITSTNYPT

-320 YAFAQDQKQI
+320 YTFAQNQKQV
-330 ISYASSIFNLFNSI
+330 ISYAKDIFNLFDSI

-352 EKAYLKIPN
+352 EKAYLKIAN
-361 AGSTPTNPYRQE
+361 AGSTPTNPYMAV
-373 VNLNQEI
+373 VNLNKEV

-472 AAMSNNPFKK
+472 AAMSNNPFKNI
-482 VGMISSQNNNG
+482 GMISSQNNNG
-493 ALNGLGVQVGYKQF
+493 AMNGLGVQVGYKQF
-507 FGKKKAFGLRYYGFF
+507 FGESKRWGLRYYGFF

-539 IWTYGGGSDLLYNFL
+539 VWTYGGGSDLLYNFL

-590 FNNPYSAKVNTS
+590 FNNPYSAKVNAS
-602 NFQFLFNLGLRMNL
+602 NFQFLFNLGLRTNL
-616 ATAKKKD
+616 AMKKKKD

-649 GTQLQ
+649 GAQLQ

>member
-1 MIFLQQKNYFK
+1 MKKRFL
-12 EHFYEKDNSTLSLS
+12 LSLS
-26 LASSLLNAEDNGFF
+26 LASSLLYAEDNGFF

-57 GELKNLNEKYEQLS
+57 GELKNLNEKYEQLN
-71 QYLNQVASLRQ
+71 QYLNQVASLKQ

-136 NYFTFFVGNKNTQQ
+136 NYFTFFVGNKNDNK
-150 PSVQGNPPFKTII
+150 PANVQGNPPFSTIVS
-163 DNCSGIE
+163 NCSGIE
-170 NCAMD
+170 NCTMD

-188 LQAAQQNATTKGN
+188 LQAAQTNSTTKGN
-201 NLCALSGCAATDSAS
+201 NLCALSGCAATDST
-216 NSSNTPSSTVSSA
+216 SSNQPNSTVSSA
-229 LETAQKLM
+229 LETAQRLM

-245 AMMWKNIVISGVSNE
+245 AMMWKNIVINGVSNT
-260 SGAINSTGYPT
+260 SGAITSTNYPT

-281 MIPILQQAVTLSQNN
+281 MIPILQQAVTLSQSN

-320 YAFAQDQKQI
+320 YAFAQNQKQV
-330 ISYASSIFNLFNSI
+330 ISYAQDIFNLFSSI
-344 PKDQYRYL
+344 PKDQYNYL

-373 VNLNQEI
+373 VNLNQEV

-425 EEISKLPHNQVNTK
+425 EEISKLPHNQVN
-439 DIVTLPYDKNAPAA
+439 
-453 GQYNYQ
+453 
-459 INPEQQSNLNQAL
+459 
-472 AAMSNNPFKK
+472 
-482 VGMISSQNNNG
+482 
-493 ALNGLGVQVGYKQF
+493 
-507 FGKKKAFGLRYYGFF
+507 
-522 DYNHGYIK
+522 
-530 SSFFNSSSD
+530 
-539 IWTYGGGSDLLYNFL
+539 
-554 NDKATKKNNKLSVG
+554 
-568 LFGGIQLAGT
+568 
-578 TWLNSQYVNLTA
+578 
-590 FNNPYSAKVNTS
+590 
-602 NFQFLFNLGLRMNL
+602 
-616 ATAKKKD
+616 
-623 SEHSAQHG
+623 
-631 MELGVKIPTIN
+631 
-642 TNYYSFL
+642 
-649 GTQLQ
+649 
-654 YRRLYSVYLNYVFAY
+654 

>member
-1 MIFLQQKNYFK
+1 MKKTILL
-12 EHFYEKDNSTLSLS
+12 SLSLSLS
-26 LASSLLNAEDNGFF
+26 LASSLLHAEDNGFF

-57 GELKNLNEKYEQLS
+57 GELKNLNDKYEQLN
-71 QYLNQVASLRQ
+71 QYLNQVASLKQ
-82 SIQNANNIELVN
+82 SIQNADNIELVN

-136 NYFTFFVGNKNTQQ
+136 NYLTFFVGNKDTKQAA
-150 PSVQGNPPFKTII
+150 SVQGNPPFKTII
-163 DNCSGIE
+163 ENCSGIE
-170 NCAMD
+170 NCAME
-175 QTTYDEMKKLAES
+175 QTTYDKMKSLAEN
-188 LQAAQQNATTKGN
+188 LQAAQQNSSTKAN
-201 NLCALSGCAATDSAS
+201 NLCALSGCTTTQGQ
-216 NSSNTPSSTVSSA
+216 NPSSTVSNA
-229 LETAQKLM
+229 LNLAQQLM

-245 AMMWKNIVISGVSNE
+245 AMMWKNIVISGVSNV
-260 SGAINSTGYPT
+260 SGGGITSTNYPT
-271 QYAVFNNIKA
+271 HYAVFNNIKA
-281 MIPILQQAVTLSQNN
+281 MIPILQQAVTLSQSN

-306 ATGSQTNPKFAKDI
+306 ATGSQTNPNFTKDI
-320 YAFAQDQKQI
+320 YNLAQNQKQV
-330 ISYASSIFNLFNSI
+330 ISYANDIFNLFNSI
-344 PKDQYRYL
+344 PAEQYKYL

-361 AGSTPTNPYRQE
+361 LGQTPTNPYRQE

-380 QTIQNNVS
+380 QTIKNNVS
-388 YYGNRVDAALS
+388 YYGNRLDSALS

-404 YNLKSNQTE
+404 YNLKSNQAE
-413 IVTTYNDAKTLS
+413 IVAAYNGAKNLS
-425 EEISKLPHNQVNTK
+425 QEISQLPYNQVNTK
-439 DIVTLPYDKNAPAA
+439 DIVTLSYDKNAPAA

-459 INPEQQSNLNQAL
+459 INQEQASNLSQAL
-472 AAMSNNPFKK
+472 AAMSNNPFKNI
-482 VGMISSQNNNG
+482 GMIASQSNNG

-507 FGKKKAFGLRYYGFF
+507 FGESKRWGLRYYGFF

-539 IWTYGGGSDLLYNFL
+539 IWTYGGGSDLLVNFI
-554 NDKATKKNNKLSVG
+554 NDSVTRKNNKLSVG

-590 FNNPYSAKVNTS
+590 LNNPYSAKVNTS
-602 NFQFLFNLGLRMNL
+602 NFQFLFNLGLRTNL
-616 ATAKKKD
+616 ATAKKED

-631 MELGVKIPTIN
+631 IELGIKIPTIN

-649 GTQLQ
+649 GAKLE

>member
-1 MIFLQQKNYFK
+1 MKKTIL
-12 EHFYEKDNSTLSLS
+12 LSLS

-57 GELKNLNEKYEQLS
+57 GELKNLNDKYEQLN
-71 QYLNQVASLRQ
+71 QYLNQVASLKQ
-82 SIQNANNIELVN
+82 SIQNANNISLVN

-136 NYFTFFVGNKNTQQ
+136 NYLTFFVGNKDTKQ
-150 PSVQGNPPFKTII
+150 PASVAGNPPFKTII
-163 DNCSGIE
+163 NNCSGIE

-175 QTTYDEMKKLAES
+175 QTTYDKMKSLAES
-188 LQAAQQNATTKGN
+188 LQAAQTNSTTKAN
-201 NLCALSGCAATDSAS
+201 NLCALSGCAATEGQ
-216 NSSNTPSSTVSSA
+216 NPPSSTVSNA
-229 LETAQKLM
+229 LNLAQQLM
-237 DLIANTKT
+237 DLIASTRT
-245 AMMWKNIVISGVSNE
+245 AMMWKNIVISGVSNA
-260 SGAINSTGYPT
+260 SGAITTTGYPT

-281 MIPILQQAVTLSQNN
+281 MIPILQQAVTLSQSNN
-296 HTLSASLQAQ
+296 TLSGKLQAQ
-306 ATGSQTNPKFAKDI
+306 ATGSQTNPEFAKDI
-320 YAFAQDQKQI
+320 YNLALNQKQV
-330 ISYASSIFNLFNSI
+330 ISYAQNIFNLFNSI
-344 PKDQYRYL
+344 PKEQYKYL

-361 AGSTPTNPYRQE
+361 AGQTPTNPYRQE
-373 VNLNQEI
+373 VNLNQEV
-380 QTIQNNVS
+380 QSIQNNVS
-388 YYGNRVDAALS
+388 YYGNRIDSALS

-404 YNLKSNQTE
+404 YNLKSNQAQ
-413 IVTTYNDAKTLS
+413 IVAAYSGAKNLS
-425 EEISKLPHNQVNTK
+425 QEISQLPYNQVNTK
-439 DIVTLPYDKNAPAA
+439 DIVTLSHDQNAPVA

-459 INPEQQSNLNQAL
+459 INPEQASNLSQAL

-482 VGMISSQNNNG
+482 IGMIASQSNNG

-507 FGKKKAFGLRYYGFF
+507 FGESKRWGLRYYGFF

-539 IWTYGGGSDLLYNFL
+539 IWTYGGGSDLLVNFI
-554 NDKATKKNNKLSVG
+554 NDSVTRKNNKLSVG

-590 FNNPYSAKVNTS
+590 LNNPYSAKVNTS
-602 NFQFLFNLGLRMNL
+602 NFQFLFNLGLRTNL
-616 ATAKKKD
+616 ATAKKED

-631 MELGVKIPTIN
+631 IELGIKIPTIN

-649 GTQLQ
+649 GAKLE

>member
-1 MIFLQQKNYFK
+1 
-12 EHFYEKDNSTLSLS
+12 
-26 LASSLLNAEDNGFF
+26 
-40 VSAGYQI
+40 
-47 GEAVQMVKNT
+47 MVKNT
-57 GELKNLNEKYEQLS
+57 GELKNLNDKYEQLS
-71 QYLNQVASLRQ
+71 QSLAQLASLKQ
-82 SIQNANNIELVN
+82 SIQTANNTQAVN
-94 SSLNYLKSFTNNNYN
+94 NALSDLKSFASNNHTNKE
-109 STTQSPIFNAVQ
+109 TSPIYNTTQ
-121 AVITSVLGFWSLYAG
+121 AVITSVLAFWSLYAG
-136 NYFTFFVGNKNTQQ
+136 NALSFFVNNLNDGSNAPLGRIHKDGNCTGLQ
-150 PSVQGNPPFKTII
+150 
-163 DNCSGIE
+163 NCFMKQE
-170 NCAMD
+170 
-175 QTTYDEMKKLAES
+175 TYNKMKMLAEN
-188 LQAAQQNATTKGN
+188 LQKAQG
-201 NLCALSGCAATDSAS
+201 NLCALSEC
-216 NSSNTPSSTVSSA
+216 SSNQSNGNKTSMTTA

-245 AMMWKNIVISGVSNE
+245 AMMWKNIVINGVSNKAGGA
-260 SGAINSTGYPT
+260 GAITSTNYPT

-281 MIPILQQAVTLSQNN
+281 MIPILQQAVTLSQSN

-306 ATGSQTNPKFAKDI
+306 ATGTQTNPNFAKDI
-320 YAFAQDQKQI
+320 YNLAQNQKQI
-330 ISYASSIFNLFNSI
+330 LSNASNIFNLFNSI
-344 PKDQYRYL
+344 PKDQLKYL
-352 EKAYLKIPN
+352 ENAYLKVPHL
-361 AGSTPTNPYRQE
+361 GKTPTNPYRQN
-373 VNLNQEI
+373 VNLNKEI
-380 QTIQNNVS
+380 NAVQNNVAN
-388 YYGNRVDAALS
+388 YGNRIDSALS
-399 VAKDV
+399 VARDV

-413 IVTTYNDAKTLS
+413 IVTAYNNAKNLS
-425 EEISKLPHNQVNTK
+425 EEISKLPYNKVNVTNIVMSPKDSTANQH
-439 DIVTLPYDKNAPAA
+439 
-453 GQYNYQ
+453 QYQ

-507 FGKKKAFGLRYYGFF
+507 FGESKRWGLRYYGFF

-539 IWTYGGGSDLLYNFL
+539 IWTYGGGSDLLVNII
-554 NDKATKKNNKLSVG
+554 NDSITRKNNKLSVG

-602 NFQFLFNLGLRMNL
+602 NFQFLFNLGLRTNL
-616 ATAKKKD
+616 ATARKKD

-631 MELGVKIPTIN
+631 LELGIKIPTIN